1 MNLLHQMEWQ
11 RVAWP
16 RLLAAMSSRI
26 RGWPASGRSVC
37 ALVIGIATTLWTP
50 TIRADDPNPH
60 GGCDPCDVN
69 CDASHDFADVAHFA
83 DLLLNG
89 GAGCS
94 ICAGDFDAN
103 ATVDGLDIQQFVDC
117 ITTAP
122 TPGGACCTATAC
134 AITTQ
139 TSCGGA
145 WLGASTACTAGV
157 CPTGNLTAHCP
168 QRGTGYFPM
177 AKTAVADADEI
188 NDVTGPGIRI
198 NAPGDADTQGEDDL
212 IEVIVNATPAT
223 IPVALRR
230 DDVAIRA
237 WTTRT
242 KLPGTEIVFTNDK
255 TPALTL
261 AVGTTTVWIEWAAA
275 THGLATL
282 TLEPLDASY
291 ALDSIRFHTF
301 HSIVMSLGGEGQVPT
316 VPVDANNGTFV
327 VGVALYNRG
336 YDVFVHDED
345 DIAADGSGPAYTE
358 VVNAI
363 LNRRVDRVAIFGYS
377 HGGGST
383 YDLSERLD
391 VNRAGIGIF
400 EIVVTSYVDAVQNDS
415 DIDVDQELRRPPSTG
430 WHASHYQVGTLADF
444 FLDGGPVPNA
454 NPAPTGLNVETTPW
468 GATSNHFQ
476 VDDFVQV
483 RSYIETNFVERIVP

>member
-1 MNLLHQMEWQ
+1 ML
-11 RVAWP
+11 
-16 RLLAAMSSRI
+16 
-26 RGWPASGRSVC
+26 
-37 ALVIGIATTLWTP
+37 
-50 TIRADDPNPH
+50 RADGPMPH

-69 CDASHDFADVAHFA
+69 CDASRDFADVAPFA
-83 DLLLNG
+83 DLLING

-94 ICAGDFDAN
+94 PCAGDLFESS
-103 ATVDGLDIQQFVDC
+103 TVDGLDIQRFVDC
-117 ITTAP
+117 ITAP
-122 TPGGACCTATAC
+122 PAPDGACCTAIAC
-134 AITTQ
+134 AITPQ
-139 TSCGGA
+139 VSCEGL
-145 WLGASTACTAGV
+145 WLGASTACAVGG
-157 CPTGNLTAHCP
+157 CPTGNLTAHRP

-177 AKTAVADADEI
+177 TKTAVADADEM

-198 NAPGDADTQGEDDL
+198 NAPGDADAQGEDDL

-223 IPVALRR
+223 TPVALRR
-230 DDVAIRA
+230 DNSALRA

-242 KLPGTEIVFTNDK
+242 KQPGTEITFTNDK
-255 TPALTL
+255 TPALAL
-261 AVGTTTVWIEWAAA
+261 AVGTTTVWIEWTAPA
-275 THGLATL
+275 HGFATL
-282 TLEPLDASY
+282 SLEPLDASY
-291 ALDSIRFHTF
+291 ALDSIRFHAF
-301 HSIVMSLGGEGQVPT
+301 RSIIMSLGGEGQVPT
-316 VPVDANNGTFV
+316 VPVDPNNGTVV
-327 VGVALYNRG
+327 VGTALYNRG

-345 DIAADGSGPAYTE
+345 DVAADGSGPAYTE

-363 LNRRVDRVAIFGYS
+363 MNRKVDRVAIFGYS

-430 WHASHYQVGTLADF
+430 WHANHFQAGNLSDF
-444 FLDGGPVPNA
+444 FLDGGPVPNS

-468 GATSNHFQ
+468 GAGATHFQ

-483 RSYIETNFVERIVP
+483 RNYIEVNFVERIGP